1 MIAHMHD
8 DVRNH
13 DRVPKAAPLVA
24 ALLFMLPAGALFAQA
39 AAGPTQN
46 AAAGARVFGT
56 KGCVQ
61 CHAIRGM
68 GGSVGPD
75 LGLIRERR
83 SFFELAAAMWNHLP
97 TMQATME
104 EAGMDRPGLTP
115 QETGDFIAFL
125 FTLDYF
131 DAMGDVDS
139 GRALFAEKKCVL
151 CHQVQGTG
159 GVIGPNLDY
168 LSQYSSPMF
177 VAAAMWGHGPGM
189 AETMRSLR
197 IERPRFTG
205 REFRDLMAF
214 FQSVSETSPEGPMYV
229 LPGRADVG
237 RELFSSKSCL
247 RCHSVRGSG
256 GQIGSPLG
264 GRGLEWS
271 ASDFVAALWNKA
283 PSMQAAML
291 AAGILM
297 PELSAEEMADLVAYL
312 YSVNYFSETGD
323 ARRGRQLVTQK
334 GCLQCHKLDTRGG
347 TTAPD
352 LAEITGLVTQTEV
365 VAALWS
371 HTTSGMEEA
380 AGESTGWPVL
390 SPSDLADLVAF
401 LRGLRQAP

>member
-1 MIAHMHD
+1 MSARIEARTPHTRLA
-8 DVRNH
+8 V
-13 DRVPKAAPLVA
+13 LA
-24 ALLFMLPAGALFAQA
+24 ALCWLFIGAMSLAAQA

-46 AAAGARVFGT
+46 AAAGASVFGSN
-56 KGCVQ
+56 GCVH
-61 CHAIRGM
+61 CHAIKGV
-68 GGSVGPD
+68 GGGVGPD
-75 LGLIRERR
+75 LGLIEERR

-97 TMQATME
+97 SMQATMAE
-104 EAGMDRPGLTP
+104 TGIDRPGLSAR
-115 QETGDFIAFL
+115 ETGDLIAFL

-131 DAMGDVDS
+131 DAMGDAES
-139 GRALFAEKKCVL
+139 GRTLFAEKKCVL
-151 CHQVQGTG
+151 CHQVQGAG
-159 GVIGPNLDY
+159 GVIGPSLDY

-197 IERPRFTG
+197 VERPRFTG
-205 REFRDLMAF
+205 SEFRDLMAF
-214 FQSVSETSPEGPMYV
+214 FQSVSDASHTGPMYV

-256 GQIGSPLG
+256 GQIGPPLG

-291 AAGILM
+291 AAGVLI
-297 PELSAEEMADLVAYL
+297 PDLSAEEMADLVAYL

-334 GCLQCHKLDTRGG
+334 GCLQCHQLDARGG
-347 TTAPD
+347 AAAPD
-352 LAEITGLVTQTEV
+352 LAEITGLVTQTDV

-371 HTTSGMEEA
+371 HTTTGVEA
-380 AGESTGWPVL
+380 SAGESAGWPAL
-390 SPSDLADLVAF
+390 SSSDMADLVAF